1 MFARSRSERVGAWAE
16 RVVAT
21 RPEVLKVGYFG
32 SYARGDWG
40 PGSDL
45 DLLVIVDHATE
56 PFERR
61 GARWDSTDLP
71 VPAELL
77 VYTTDEW
84 ERLPQRGRFYSTVM
98 REAIWVYV
106 RADPDKAT
114 SRGGA
119 AE

>member
-1 MFARSRSERVGAWAE
+1 MGAWAE